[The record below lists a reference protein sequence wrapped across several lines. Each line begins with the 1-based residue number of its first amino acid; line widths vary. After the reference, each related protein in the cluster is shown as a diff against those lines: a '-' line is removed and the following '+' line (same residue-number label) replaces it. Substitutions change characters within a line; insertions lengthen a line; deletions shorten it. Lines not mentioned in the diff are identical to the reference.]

1 MLKPFKC
8 YCCLVWCRISII
20 TVCYRENGLSF
31 EPLKLKLIDRTG
43 HQVAEPVQKTVVRAF
58 EQAVTIPDANI
69 DHLILGAARV
79 ARVLA
84 DGGAVKPEEYA
95 STVLR
100 RIAWQSQRDFR
111 EQPHTASLSEPEIES
126 LEAEWGCSS
135 AILANI
141 EIRQLLGNLDDRDQK
156 IVTMRSRGFRYEEIA
171 TEVGMLE
178 VSVRCR
184 YHLAKNRLRKT
195 AGGK

>member
-1 MLKPFKC
+1 M
-8 YCCLVWCRISII
+8 
-20 TVCYRENGLSF
+20 SF
-31 EPLKLKLIDRTG
+31 EPLKSKLIDRMG
-43 HQVAEPVQKTVVRAF
+43 RQVTEPVQANVVRAF
-58 EQAVTIPDANI
+58 ERAVTIPDANI
-69 DHLILGAARV
+69 DHLILGAVRV

-84 DGGAVKPEEYA
+84 DGGASKPEEYA

-126 LEAEWGCSS
+126 LEAERGCSS
-135 AILANI
+135 AILAEI
-141 EIRQLLGNLDDRDQK
+141 EIGQLLESLDDRDQK

-171 TEVGMLE
+171 TQVGMIE

-184 YHLAKNRLRKT
+184 YHLAKNRLQKI